1 MTSTPARTAEA
12 APRSA
17 VRRVALASGIGNA
30 IELYDFIIYGLASAI
45 VFNQV
50 FFVTEDP
57 LVGTLIAFLTMGAG
71 FLSRPLGGLV
81 FGHFGDRLGRKS
93 MLVTTLTATGVCT
106 FLIGLV
112 PATAEIGLAAP
123 FIVLALRLLQG
134 FFMGGEQGGA
144 FVMVTE
150 HAPAGTKSFYGGWAT
165 GGSPLGSIL
174 GTLSFT
180 LAASATGDA
189 FLDWGWRLPFFAS
202 AVLVLVGLY
211 IRLRLDESPEFTALE
226 RTDSTAAA
234 PLVEVVGTAGMF
246 VLAGILLNMGFNL
259 TIFII
264 NTFSMAFG
272 TEALGMERS
281 TILTAGLIGSAVH
294 LVTCLTAAYLGDRL
308 GMTRVMGIVTVL
320 LIAWAFPFFWFF
332 SSATATGATIAIV
345 GGYAFAGI
353 VWGPMA
359 YWFTALF
366 APRFRYSGVSVSFQ
380 VGAVLGGGLSPSVS
394 TWLLQISD
402 GATWPISVYLV
413 IGGLLALIG
422 LTMGRTRIAQMQ
434 RPAVGQAAG
443 QPPALQSSAQQPS
456 AHRPSAQ

>member
-1 MTSTPARTAEA
+1 MTSSPAQTTSP

-93 MLVTTLTATGVCT
+93 MLVITLTATGVCT

-112 PATAEIGLAAP
+112 PPTEQVGLTAP
-123 FIVLALRLLQG
+123 FLVLALRLLQG

-150 HAPAGTKSFYGGWAT
+150 HAPHGTKSFYGGWAT

-174 GTLSFT
+174 GTLAFT

-202 AVLVLVGLY
+202 ALLVLVGLY

-226 RTDSTAAA
+226 RSDATAAA
-234 PLVEVVGTAGMF
+234 PLVEVMRTAGLF
-246 VLAGILLNMGFNL
+246 VLAGLLLNMGFNL
-259 TIFII
+259 TIFIV

-294 LVTCLTAAYLGDRL
+294 LVTCLTAAYLGDRI
-308 GMTRVMGIVTVL
+308 GMTKVMTVGAGL
-320 LIAWAFPFFWFF
+320 LILWAFPFFWFF
-332 SSATATGATIAIV
+332 SSGTALGATIAIV
-345 GGYAFAGI
+345 GGYAAAG
-353 VWGPMA
+353 VLWGPMA

-380 VGAVLGGGLSPSVS
+380 VGAVLGGGLSPTVS
-394 TWLLQISD
+394 TWLLRTFD

-413 IGGLLALIG
+413 GGGVLALIG
-422 LTMGRTRIAQMQ
+422 LALGRQRIARAQQ
-434 RPAVGQAAG
+434 GD
-443 QPPALQSSAQQPS
+443 QPPTAPARS
-456 AHRPSAQ
+456 